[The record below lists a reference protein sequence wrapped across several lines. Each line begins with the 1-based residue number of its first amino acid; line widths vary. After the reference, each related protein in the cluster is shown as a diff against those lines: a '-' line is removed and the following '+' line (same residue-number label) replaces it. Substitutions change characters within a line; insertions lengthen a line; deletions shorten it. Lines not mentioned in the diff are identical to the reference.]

1 MSNAVHIARG
11 CLIAAL
17 IFFICSVPGLST
29 NAVRAAD
36 DFSRLEQDVFDE
48 INQART
54 NPGSYLSYLK
64 DLRRLYAGKQ
74 IRLSGNYVINTREG
88 IPAVDEA
95 VQYLQDTSSMP
106 SLEWSN
112 GMSLGAMDHVAEQGP
127 AGETGHRSGDGRHP
141 LDRMNHYGEGQGM
154 IAENIAYGRLP
165 ARMMVLAFIIDDGIP
180 DRGHRKNLFNP
191 ELRYA
196 GVACGDHKQFGIMC
210 VIDFAGE
217 YVETGGD
224 RP

>member
-1 MSNAVHIARG
+1 MTYAVHIAKG
-11 CLIAAL
+11 CLIASL
-17 IFFICSVPGLST
+17 LSFICAFPVLPI
-29 NAVRAAD
+29 NAVRATD

-74 IRLSGNYVINTREG
+74 IRLAGNYVINTKEDVR
-88 IPAVDEA
+88 AVDEA
-95 VQYLQDTSSMP
+95 YQYLRDTNSIP
-106 SLEWSN
+106 SLTWSN

-127 AGETGHRSGDGRHP
+127 TGETGHRSGDGRQP
-141 LDRMNHYGEGQGM
+141 WDRINQYGEGRGM
-154 IAENIAYGRLP
+154 IAQNIAYGKLP
-165 ARMMVLAFIIDDGIP
+165 AHMMVLEFIIDDGIP
-180 DRGHRKNLFNP
+180 DRGHRKNIFNP

-196 GVACGDHKQFGIMC
+196 GVACGDHKLFGIMC